1 MDQTR
6 HRDFLGIGWSFPVA
20 LDPIGGD
27 ISLAAYARDVK
38 EAIRIILHTS
48 PGERVMRANFGCGI
62 RDMQFE
68 EISAAIVVAAESRIR
83 DALTVYEPR
92 IELLGVTVDPFQ
104 ALNGMLLITVD
115 YRVRRTNQT
124 DNLVYP
130 FYFKE
135 GGAR

>member
-1 MDQTR
+1 MDPAR
-6 HRDFLGIGWSFPVA
+6 HRDFLGVGWSFPVA

-27 ISLAAYARDVK
+27 IALAAYARDVK
-38 EAIRIILHTS
+38 EAIRIIIRTS
-48 PGERVMRANFGCGI
+48 PGERVMRPNFGCGI
-62 RDMQFE
+62 RDLVFE
-68 EISAAIVVAAESRIR
+68 EISAATMVTAEARIR

-92 IELLGVTVDPFQ
+92 IQLLGVIVDPFQ

-130 FYFKE
+130 YYFKE

>member
-1 MDQTR
+1 MDSAR
-6 HRDFLGIGWSFPVA
+6 HRDFLGVGWSFPVS
-20 LDPIGGD
+20 LDPVGGD

-38 EAIRIILHTS
+38 EAIRIILHTA
-48 PGERVMRANFGCGI
+48 PGERMMRPKFGCGI
-62 RDMQFE
+62 HEMVFE
-68 EISAAIVVAAESRIR
+68 EISTTTVVALEALIR
-83 DALTVYEPR
+83 DALTTYEPR

-104 ALNGMLLITVD
+104 AMSSILLITID